1 MPSALV
7 TGSAKGIGRAF
18 LLALAEDGYDVA
30 INYHKSENEALE
42 LAECAR
48 SHGVKAIVKQ
58 ADVTDKASVETLL
71 DDVKYE
77 LGSLDVLVNNVGDY
91 VFTPL
96 PELAASDWLHM
107 FDSNLH
113 STFFACQH
121 AVSIMREQGGGRI
134 INIGYAGSEHIIA
147 RPAIAAYG
155 IAKTGVII
163 YSKALAK
170 TEAHNNITVNI
181 ISPGIVENSVI
192 KPVDKIPMQRCA
204 QMEELVG
211 AMRYFLTPEARYT
224 TGVHI
229 EIAGGWNV

>member
-1 MPSALV
+1 MPSAVV

-18 LLALAEDGYDVA
+18 ALALAEDGYDVA
-30 INYHKSENEALE
+30 ITYHKSEKEAHEVATL
-42 LAECAR
+42 AR

-58 ADVTDKASVETLL
+58 ADVTQQESVEQLL
-71 DDVKYE
+71 DAVQQE

-91 VFTPL
+91 IFTPL
-96 PELAASDWLHM
+96 QELAASDWLRM

-121 AVSIMREQGGGRI
+121 AVKIMRAQGGGRI
-134 INIGYAGSEHIIA
+134 INLGYAGSEHIIA

-170 TEAHNNITVNI
+170 TEALHNITVNI
-181 ISPGIVENSVI
+181 ISPGIVDNSVV
-192 KPVDKIPMQRCA
+192 KPIEKIPMQRCA
-204 QMEELVG
+204 QMEEMVG
-211 AMRYFLTPEARYT
+211 ALRYFLTPEARYT

-229 EIAGGWNV
+229 EIAGGWNL